1 MAPAGPKGHLRTTVD
16 DGTLLFVNDAW
27 DEELVASHLMLLADI
42 AANTA
47 LIAELL
53 EEDDGEETEEN

>member
-1 MAPAGPKGHLRTTVD
+1 LRRSVD
-16 DGTLLFVNDAW
+16 EGTLLFVNDAW
-27 DEELVASHLMLLADI
+27 DDELVASHLMLLADI

>member
-1 MAPAGPKGHLRTTVD
+1 LRRSVD
-16 DGTLLFVNDAW
+16 EGTLLLVNDAW
-27 DEELVASHLMLLADI
+27 DDELVASHLMLLADI